1 MNKPLNEIE
10 IPCLDHGFIRV
21 VDHMGTDDAV
31 VQAARVSYGDG
42 TTTKHDDRGLIRYLM
57 RHWHS
62 TPFEMCEIKLHMK
75 LPIFVARQWIRYR
88 TANVNEYSGRYSIMS
103 DEFYLPEIGRFAL
116 QSTANKQGSGDTL
129 REDLATLIR
138 EEMADDQRQL
148 YENYSEYVDED
159 GTNLSREL
167 ARINLPVSNY
177 TEWYW
182 KIDLHNLLRVL
193 EQRADTHAQ
202 YETRVYA
209 EALERILQQ
218 WCPEVYEAYLE
229 YRKYAVSVSRTG
241 QGLIHR
247 MLAGQEI
254 TLENSGMSA
263 GEFREFQAVWM
274 PKTLAATQS

>member
-1 MNKPLNEIE
+1 MNRPIKNLN

-21 VDHMGTDDAV
+21 VDTMGNDSSV

-75 LPIFVARQWIRYR
+75 MPIFVARQWIRYR
-88 TANVNEYSGRYSIMS
+88 TANVNEYSGRYSVMS
-103 DEFYLPEIGRFAL
+103 DEFYLPDIGRFSL
-116 QSTANKQGSGDTL
+116 QSTSNKQGSGETMD
-129 REDLATLIR
+129 EDIARVLQ
-138 EEMADDQRQL
+138 EEMRGDQRRV
-148 YENYSEYVDED
+148 YNNYMDYVEKD
-159 GTNLSREL
+159 GLNLSREL

-182 KIDLHNLLRVL
+182 KIDLHNLLHVL
-193 EQRADTHAQ
+193 NQRADTHAQ

-209 EALERILQQ
+209 EAIERVIAG

-241 QGLIHR
+241 QALIHK
-247 MLAGQEI
+247 MLAGQRI
-254 TLENSGMSA
+254 TYENSGMSK
-263 GEFREFQAVWM
+263 GEWHEFKTTWM
-274 PKTLAATQS
+274 PKILAATQS